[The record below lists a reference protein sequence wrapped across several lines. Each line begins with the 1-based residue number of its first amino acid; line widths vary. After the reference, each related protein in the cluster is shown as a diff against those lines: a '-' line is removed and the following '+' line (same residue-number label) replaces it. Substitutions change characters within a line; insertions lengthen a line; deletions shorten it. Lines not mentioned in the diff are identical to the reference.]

1 MSTLTGEGLALH
13 GKSKKGTPYVYGAKG
28 AHGILTQTRLN
39 TLAKSYPNM
48 FTSSYLNKAKK
59 LVGKVCT
66 DCSGLV
72 SWYTGKE
79 ISSSQMYSQAY
90 ARLPISEWKKF
101 AIGTVLWK
109 QGHVGIYLGDGLVA
123 EATGI
128 DKGTIISQISDQ
140 KWTYGLTFSYIDY
153 NIIEPV
159 SSTQISYKGKNPYTE
174 PDSLIKKGQTGEKVK
189 WLQWELVEAG
199 YNILIDGIF
208 GPATYNALVAFQKS
222 TKIVVDGI
230 CGSNTKKALK

>member
-13 GKSKKGTPYVYGAKG
+13 GKSKKGTPYVYGTKG
-28 AHGILTQTRLN
+28 AHGVLTQTRLN

-128 DKGTIISQISDQ
+128 DQGTIISKISDQ

-159 SSTQISYKGKNPYTE
+159 SSTQISYKGENPYTE

-222 TKIVVDGI
+222 TKIIVDGI